1 MPVTPALLWH
11 MRQVSAPLGL
21 YAEAAV
27 LAGGPAVAAVPG
39 VAGAAASS
47 AANAGTIPITAA
59 VNATIAKLRRTCL
72 TQLPAVVAGI

>member
-1 MPVTPALLWH
+1 

-27 LAGGPAVAAVPG
+27 LAGGAAVAA

-47 AANAGTIPITAA
+47 AANAGTIPIAA
-59 VNATIAKLRRTCL
+59 AANATIAKLRRTCL